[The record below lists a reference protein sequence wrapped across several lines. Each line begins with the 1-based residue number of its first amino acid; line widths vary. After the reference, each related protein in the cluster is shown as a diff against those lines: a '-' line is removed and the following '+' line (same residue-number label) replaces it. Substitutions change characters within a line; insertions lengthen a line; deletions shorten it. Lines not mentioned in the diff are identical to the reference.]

1 MGGGEMANRDDTWSE
16 VSSGGGD
23 WGIAGDD
30 RDVEDKLDRDRDVED
45 EADRDVED
53 EPDRDVED
61 EPD

>member
-16 VSSGGGD
+16 SSSGGGD
-23 WGIAGDD
+23 WGIVGN
-30 RDVEDKLDRDRDVED
+30 DRDVED